1 MVILDEWLVILERER
16 HTHLP
21 GVSGALDQTLAAPAP
36 DLPFGKFFVDDGPI
50 PFSNV
55 VSGKL
60 RMPCDAPPREEDAQ
74 MFCAQVSRHPD
85 QLAHKTDLSLT
96 HFRDRVAEI
105 VVGGDPENLDAFAAR
120 QALQFLAT
128 SLRPIERIAVRSL
141 AVDLDAVVAECF
153 CGANEFRQ
161 GKGFPAIPAAEVG
174 DAIESDFHKGQF
186 VSSEFAGRPENRIV
200 HERAIRW
207 MAKRGMIVTE
217 LNEHDPGRR
226 AGADPRDRGIAGWIV
241 RDEQRFDVRR
251 DEQSFVSLVRDMERA
266 ETYKG

>member
-60 RMPCDAPPREEDAQ
+60 RMPCDATPREEDAQ

-161 GKGFPAIPAAEVG
+161 GKGFPAIPAAER
-174 DAIESDFHKGQF
+174 
-186 VSSEFAGRPENRIV
+186 SEEHTSELQSRLHLVCRLLLGKTKHTSRTQSRIHV
-200 HERAIRW
+200 
-207 MAKRGMIVTE
+207 
-217 LNEHDPGRR
+217 
-226 AGADPRDRGIAGWIV
+226 
-241 RDEQRFDVRR
+241 VRR
-251 DEQSFVSLVRDMERA
+251 LPVVERQNH
-266 ETYKG
+266 EC